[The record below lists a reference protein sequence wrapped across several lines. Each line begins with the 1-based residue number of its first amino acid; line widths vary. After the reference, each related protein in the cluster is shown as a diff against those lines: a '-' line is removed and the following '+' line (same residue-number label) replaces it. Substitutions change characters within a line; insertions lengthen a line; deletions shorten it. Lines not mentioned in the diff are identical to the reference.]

1 MLRWLYWWIL
11 PIIKRMNTDAHTRY
25 QNGKERGNTS
35 QLILRSQ
42 YYIPSWIK
50 SPQGKTT
57 IDHGKGTKHST
68 ICWSTGSSTTY
79 EGRYTTAKLGL
90 SQICSCFNM
99 WKSINVMYY
108 TNGRKYKNHKI
119 TLIYTGKA
127 FDEIQYHFIIKT
139 VQWVKNRRIIPQP
152 DKGIYKEKLT
162 ANIIL
167 NAKMHSMIHWKWV
180 KSKFSDI

>member
-1 MLRWLYWWIL
+1 
-11 PIIKRMNTDAHTRY
+11 
-25 QNGKERGNTS
+25 
-35 QLILRSQ
+35 
-42 YYIPSWIK
+42 
-50 SPQGKTT
+50 
-57 IDHGKGTKHST
+57 
-68 ICWSTGSSTTY
+68 
-79 EGRYTTAKLGL
+79 
-90 SQICSCFNM
+90 
-99 WKSINVMYY
+99 MYY

-167 NAKMHSMIHWKWV
+167 YGEILNTFLRW
-180 KSKFSDI
+180 